1 MAIHKRPLTKTL
13 VRQLYELAC
22 TPFRL
27 TAFRERWVS
36 FGWTCEPDLGD
47 EFGFPVQVADSWA
60 LTIDPLGAQVVGA
73 SLPFYYWED
82 YDPEFHDDLEEYNR
96 QRRAY
101 DEEFESAVNLAG
113 ATLPPPV
120 QSWTNAD
127 KDAHRAIVWE
137 GSRGL
142 LILQQ
147 ACFDPQ
153 FGIELDFW
161 LEGCSRREFRPKT
174 PLIDWLCK
182 RSKRLHAKRGFP
194 PLRW

>member
-1 MAIHKRPLTKTL
+1 MAIHQRPLTETL

-27 TAFRERWVS
+27 ASFRDRWDS
-36 FGWTCEPDLGD
+36 FGWSYKPSVGD
-47 EFGFPVQVADSWA
+47 EFGFQVQVPGAWPLS
-60 LTIDPLGAQVVGA
+60 TDPLGEEVIGA

-82 YDPEFHDDLEEYNR
+82 YDPEFHDDPEEYRHQR
-96 QRRAY
+96 QAY
-101 DEEFESAVNLAG
+101 DDEFETAVGLARRV
-113 ATLPPPV
+113 LPTPV
-120 QSWTNAD
+120 QFWTDAD
-127 KDAHRAIVWE
+127 EDAHRAVVW
-137 GSRGL
+137 GGDHGL

-161 LEGCSRREFRPKT
+161 LAGCSRQDFHPAT

-182 RSKRLHAKRGFP
+182 RSQSLHAEHDFP

>member
-1 MAIHKRPLTKTL
+1 MTDDL

-27 TAFRERWVS
+27 ASFRERWES
-36 FGWTCEPDLGD
+36 FGWSYEPSVGD
-47 EFGFPVQVADSWA
+47 EFGFHVQAPGGWS
-60 LTIDPLGAQVVGA
+60 LIIDPFGEEVVGA

-82 YDPEFHDDLEEYNR
+82 YDPRWHDDLNEYQR
-96 QRRAY
+96 QRLAY
-101 DEEFESAVNLAG
+101 SDEFETAAGLARRV
-113 ATLPPPV
+113 LPAPAMF
-120 QSWTNAD
+120 WTD
-127 KDAHRAIVWE
+127 EDGDAHRAVVWV
-137 GSRGL
+137 GGHGL

-161 LEGCSRREFRPKT
+161 LTGCSMQDFRPTT

-182 RSKRLHAKRGFP
+182 RGQSLHAERDFP
-194 PLRW
+194 PRRW